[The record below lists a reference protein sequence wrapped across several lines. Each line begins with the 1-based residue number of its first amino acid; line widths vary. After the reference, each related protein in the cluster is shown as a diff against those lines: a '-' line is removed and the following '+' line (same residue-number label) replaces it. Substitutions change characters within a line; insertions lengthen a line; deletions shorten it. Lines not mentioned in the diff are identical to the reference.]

1 MVWITHSSSL
11 NKLLNWILLI
21 KYCMN
26 ISDGILNWTI
36 CWLDYIAHAY
46 MCGRGCRRKK
56 TKSVPSVAKI
66 LFANVRPKI
75 IPPQCFELLKH
86 RCFKNVKT
94 LGLRFWL
101 DFLSKE
107 DSCPLIK
114 SKRNWSIWKDWFLKR
129 HSIKILA
136 IIFFSLEYWNIKTM
150 AILTCYIPQN
160 IKLLKF

>member
-1 MVWITHSSSL
+1 MNDSINQKSKLTNWMNQKSELEQNAPIQIATERINCNRFETVCLLQKLIEDIKLKLFTHSAVPFLKALTHFLKFVVWITHSSSL

-56 TKSVPSVAKI
+56 PKSVPSVAKI

-75 IPPQCFELLKH
+75 IPP
-86 RCFKNVKT
+86 
-94 LGLRFWL
+94 
-101 DFLSKE
+101 
-107 DSCPLIK
+107 
-114 SKRNWSIWKDWFLKR
+114 
-129 HSIKILA
+129 
-136 IIFFSLEYWNIKTM
+136 
-150 AILTCYIPQN
+150 
-160 IKLLKF
+160 